1 MGTALCYL
9 VAMSLL
15 SSVYTTG
22 TTAGNYPG
30 DKVPLPLVATGRM
43 VHTYATHGS
52 PRVCG
57 GWG

>member
-30 DKVPLPLVATGRM
+30 DKVPLTEATTSQPVR
-43 VHTYATHGS
+43 TQTTQGS